1 MSAKQRLTVLSIILV
16 MIMSLSGAVYAAVDQ
31 KAMELM
37 NYYYDLILSGNYES
51 ARGIWD
57 PSAVFR
63 ASRLGIEY
71 DGIPLKVDCTSPI
84 VNSIDRISLDR
95 YPGLRGRSNL
105 DNNIFRLKFGAMVD
119 DREVE
124 HIYYARQLGQDYWM
138 FYPQDVYCKD
148 WQEVDSKYFRFY
160 INPHRIDFFS
170 RPGADALDRFVEKVA
185 EQINIPDDRLELLK
199 QQKIDYYLCETEAEL
214 TKITDVEGSGY
225 FNPAS
230 DAIFSINFPSFNLV
244 AKQLINFRL
253 QKLPLFAIPLMD
265 EGFSIY
271 LGGRWQ
277 RSPAVITD
285 FGRYIINN
293 DLTEIDSVLV
303 TRNFDEATLADITY
317 PVDACLVDYLIEK
330 LGMDRFLEL
339 YKDLSGD
346 ALYRDT
352 VSADYVKG
360 VIAGV
365 LDTDWAGVSSS
376 FLAYL
381 GNRPDRGGII
391 YPGQKI
397 NKDVLLVLDEMMLYG
412 SKDWFQ
418 VKFFVPDSMAN
429 SFHYLFGKNEELD
442 HKRSKLFDEQ
452 YKGKKQLDSYRYG
465 LMVDKNEIGLY
476 DYAANQLIG
485 KYVYSFDPNP
495 DYFNPEKKVI
505 TAYFS
510 TDLFNGK
517 IPDVEDGMVLK

>member
-1 MSAKQRLTVLSIILV
+1 MSVKQRLTVVSIILA
-16 MIMSLSGAVYAAVDQ
+16 ISLGMCGGIYAGVDQ
-31 KAMELM
+31 KAVELM

-51 ARGIWD
+51 ARGMWD
-57 PSAVFR
+57 PSALFR

-71 DGIPLKVDCTSPI
+71 DGIPLKVDCTSPV

-95 YPGLRGRSNL
+95 FPGLKGRSNL
-105 DNNIFRLKFGAMVD
+105 DNNVFRLKFGAIVD
-119 DREVE
+119 SREVQ
-124 HIYYARQLGQDYWM
+124 HNYYARQLGQDYWM
-138 FYPQDVYCKD
+138 FFPQDVYCKD

-160 INPHRIDFFS
+160 IQPGRIDYFNVS
-170 RPGADALDRFVEKVA
+170 GADALDLFVDQVA
-185 EQINIPDDRLELLK
+185 KQIGIPGDRLDLLK
-199 QQKIDYYLCETEAEL
+199 QQKIDYYLCSTQAEVA
-214 TKITDVEGSGY
+214 KITDVDAAGY
-225 FNPAS
+225 YDPAS
-230 DAIFSINFPSFNLV
+230 DAIFSIDFPAFNLV

-285 FGRYIINN
+285 FGRYIVDN
-293 DLTEIDSVLV
+293 DLTEVDSVLV
-303 TRNFDEATLADITY
+303 TRDFDEATLPDITY
-317 PVDACLVDYLIEK
+317 PVDACLVDFLIGK
-330 LGMDRFLEL
+330 LGMDKFLEL
-339 YKDLSGD
+339 YKDLSGN

-360 VIAGV
+360 VIAENLG
-365 LDTDWAGVSSS
+365 TDWDGVSTD

-381 GNRPDRGGII
+381 GNRPDRGGVI

-397 NKDVLLVLDEMMLYG
+397 NKDILLAGDEVMLYG
-412 SKDWFQ
+412 SNDWFQ
-418 VKFFVPDSMAN
+418 VKYFVPDSLDGA
-429 SFHYLFGKNEELD
+429 FHYLFGKDEKLENKQSEL
-442 HKRSKLFDEQ
+442 FNEQ

-465 LMVDKNEIGLY
+465 LMIDKNEIGLY

-485 KYVYSFDPNP
+485 KYVYSFDPDP
-495 DYFNPEKKVI
+495 DYFNPEKKII